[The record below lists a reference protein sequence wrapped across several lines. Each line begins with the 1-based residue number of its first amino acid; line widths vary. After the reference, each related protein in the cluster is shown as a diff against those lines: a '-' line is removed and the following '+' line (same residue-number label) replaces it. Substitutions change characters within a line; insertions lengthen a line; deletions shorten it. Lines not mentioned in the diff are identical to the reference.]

1 MEEIEE
7 ANFRKNRDCH
17 IWADI
22 KMISLGLKKE
32 APAGRPQDPWD
43 RRIWRVKHL
52 LASVHLTLVYRVL
65 SVLVPQLWC
74 RVKCIYHV
82 LMKQAL
88 YTFNKHREALNQAR
102 ENSGLGDRGLGL
114 SPISPVTGAEASQA
128 LWSAP
133 APTHALQANVE
144 NEISTTEK
152 ILDFSESHSL
162 VSE

>member
-1 MEEIEE
+1 
-7 ANFRKNRDCH
+7 
-17 IWADI
+17 
-22 KMISLGLKKE
+22 
-32 APAGRPQDPWD
+32 
-43 RRIWRVKHL
+43 
-52 LASVHLTLVYRVL
+52 
-65 SVLVPQLWC
+65 
-74 RVKCIYHV
+74 
-82 LMKQAL
+82 MKQAL